1 MNCLDLTGFRRQS
14 ESSGR
19 DLKKPRR
26 LAEVQPRFD
35 PVIGGFVNG
44 NAVNR
49 QIASRRNWATI
60 SRAASRVQ
68 ASSVSWR

>member
-1 MNCLDLTGFRRQS
+1 
-14 ESSGR
+14 
-19 DLKKPRR
+19 LKKPRR